1 MGDVGM
7 SAPVSMDATWAA
19 CQKKHRDCVPWTVT
33 AWKGHQ
39 NTALLPWW
47 DGLPDPSVCEC
58 QCVGPRVAYVPR
70 QRPLSCSPVLT
81 LESPLTG

>member
-1 MGDVGM
+1 MVMGDVGM
-7 SAPVSMDATWAA
+7 STPVTMDATWAA
-19 CQKKHRDCVPWTVT
+19 WQKKHRDCVPWTVT

-58 QCVGPRVAYVPR
+58 QCVAPCWQCVVRRSDPSA
-70 QRPLSCSPVLT
+70 T
-81 LESPLTG
+81 